1 MLLQRLTVVAL
12 ALLTI
17 ACGED
22 RPILRVST
30 NGTSFQREL
39 VPSTS
44 ISPVAYVPYDSWNHG
59 NATAFLPT
67 CGTRVLPVVEKYV
80 KGQWESYASGFCML
94 SSVMVP
100 LELRE
105 GDTHRDEVAIGEA
118 GHYRIRVSYSSDR
131 QLRNH
136 FESVSG
142 SFDVQ

>member
-1 MLLQRLTVVAL
+1 MLKRLSVVILTTIAL
-12 ALLTI
+12 A
-17 ACGED
+17 CGGD
-22 RPILRVST
+22 RPILMVGT

-44 ISPVAYVPYDSWNHG
+44 VSPVAYVPYDSWNHG

-67 CGTRVLPVVEKYV
+67 CGARVLPTVEKYV
-80 KGQWESYASGFCML
+80 NGQWESYASGFCML

-105 GDTHRDEVAIGEA
+105 GDTHHDEVAIGEA
-118 GHYRIRVSYSSDR
+118 GHYRIRVSYSSDG

-136 FESVSG
+136 LESVSG
-142 SFDVQ
+142 SFDVH